1 MSKRTADST
10 IRRHVTVL
18 GRVQGVGFRWAT
30 GARATDLG
38 ITGYVRNLP
47 DGSVE
52 VEAQGSPEQVD
63 AMLEWL
69 RAGPPFAR
77 VEGMDV
83 SERELVR
90 ETGFDIR

>member
-1 MSKRTADST
+1 MAPA
-10 IRRHVTVL
+10 IRRHVIVR

-30 GARATDLG
+30 DAAATELG
-38 ITGYVRNLP
+38 ITGYVHNRP

-63 AMLEWL
+63 AMLDWL

-77 VEGMDV
+77 VDAVDV
-83 SERELVR
+83 SEREVTQ
-90 ETGFDIR
+90 EAGFGTR